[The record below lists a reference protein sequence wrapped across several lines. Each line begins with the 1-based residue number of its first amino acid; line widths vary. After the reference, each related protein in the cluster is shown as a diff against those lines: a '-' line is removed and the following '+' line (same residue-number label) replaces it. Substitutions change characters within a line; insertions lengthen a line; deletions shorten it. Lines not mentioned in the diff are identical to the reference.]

1 MNYINLAKKALFLA
15 FVAIGFS
22 ACEKVKEVEPIG
34 DKGQTIV
41 KLINGDE
48 TSNPGH
54 SILGIDFVNR
64 TQTVAAA
71 DIRRDVSNNAELNR
85 PMTVVLKDDTAAL
98 RRYNTIHS
106 TNILLMPTSWYT
118 LNSQPAGGVGGTYT
132 LTLAPGEFAK
142 EITVTVPNA
151 TLFNPS
157 ASYGFAFTITSV
169 TADGVISAA
178 RTVVFEL
185 GAKNAYDGVYSVESG
200 LTTRY
205 TAPGVAESPSTLS
218 GPLAGNPDVYLIT
231 TGATTLA
238 IPASGTGSL
247 QWRAGSNSGIGGI
260 NGLTVTV
267 DPVTNM
273 TSIISAQNATLT
285 NWAVKVNRYDA
296 ATKTFYLAFR
306 WNPTANV
313 REYEIVLKYKGPR

>member
-1 MNYINLAKKALFLA
+1 MNYINLAKKALFFA

-22 ACEKVKEVEPIG
+22 ACEKVKQVEPVG

-41 KLINGDE
+41 KLVNGDI

-54 SILGIDFVNR
+54 NILGIDFVNR
-64 TQTVAAA
+64 TQTVTAA
-71 DIRRDVSNNAELNR
+71 DIRRDISNNAELNR

-98 RRYNTIHS
+98 RRYNTIHN
-106 TNILLMPTSWYT
+106 TNILVMPTSWYT

-185 GAKNAYDGVYSVESG
+185 GAKNAYDGIYQVVSG
-200 LTTRY
+200 LVTRY
-205 TAPGVAESPSTLS
+205 TASGGVESPSTLNGS
-218 GPLAGNPDVYLIT
+218 LAGNQDVFLVT
-231 TGATTLA
+231 VGATTLA
-238 IPASGTGSL
+238 IPNPGTGGL
-247 QWRAGSNSGIGGI
+247 QWGAGSGFGVAGIA
-260 NGLTVTV
+260 GLTLTV
-267 DPVTNM
+267 DPITNLTTM
-273 TSIISAQNATLT
+273 MSSGNATLT
-285 NWAVKVNRYDA
+285 NWAGKVNKYDP
-296 ATKTFYLAFR
+296 ATRTFNLAFR
-306 WNPTANV
+306 WNPSGPT
-313 REYEIVLKYKGPR
+313 REYEVVLKYKGPR

>member
-1 MNYINLAKKALFLA
+1 MNYINLAKKALFFA

-22 ACEKVKEVEPIG
+22 ACEKVKQVEPVG

-41 KLINGDE
+41 KLVNGDV

-64 TQTVAAA
+64 TQTVTAA
-71 DIRRDVSNNAELNR
+71 DIRRDISNNAELNR

-106 TNILLMPTSWYT
+106 TNILSMPTSWYT

-132 LTLAPGEFAK
+132 LTLAPGEFGK

-157 ASYGFAFTITSV
+157 ATYGFAFTITSV
-169 TADGVISAA
+169 TADGAISAA

-185 GAKNAYDGVYSVESG
+185 GAKNAYDGIYQVVSG
-200 LTTRY
+200 LVTRY
-205 TAPGVAESPSTLS
+205 TAPGVVESPSTLNGS
-218 GPLAGNPDVYLIT
+218 LAGNPDVYLT
-231 TGATTLA
+231 TVGASTLA
-238 IPASGTGSL
+238 IPSGSGGF
-247 QWRAGSNSGIGGI
+247 QWAVSAGAVGGI
-260 NGLTVTV
+260 AGITLNV
-267 DPVTNM
+267 DPVTNLTTIM
-273 TSIISAQNATLT
+273 TTGNATLT
-285 NWAVKVNRYDA
+285 NWAGKVNKYDP
-296 ATKTFYLAFR
+296 ATKTLYLAFR
-306 WNPTANV
+306 WNPTANT
-313 REYEIVLKYKGPR
+313 REYEVVLKYKGPR